1 MIIILVLVLM
11 TVMRI
16 IMQIFQYMIYI
27 LNFSFNKNS
36 EARFQTSGVQWTSSQ
51 YVCVMKVQ
59 RRILIQ
65 RNVIMFIY
73 SRKIWVISVK
83 GAPLPLFLLFLC
95 TITMVKMFN
104 HGFVNSEVFVIQLFL
119 LCMFD
124 VIQILKFDCVCV
136 ITLCFKT
143 DARQVLCVDYIIYI
157 FSLLHYFCHGKYV

>member
-1 MIIILVLVLM
+1 MFHTSVYYDYNTSILVLM

-73 SRKIWVISVK
+73 SRKIWVISVRGHPSPSSYYFYAQSPWLK
-83 GAPLPLFLLFLC
+83 CLIMVLL
-95 TITMVKMFN
+95 
-104 HGFVNSEVFVIQLFL
+104 
-119 LCMFD
+119 
-124 VIQILKFDCVCV
+124 ILKYLSFSYSSYVC
-136 ITLCFKT
+136 LMLF
-143 DARQVLCVDYIIYI
+143 R
-157 FSLLHYFCHGKYV
+157 F

>member
-1 MIIILVLVLM
+1 MFHTSVYYDYNTSILVLM

-73 SRKIWVISVK
+73 SRKIWVISVRGNPSPSSYYFYAQSPWLK
-83 GAPLPLFLLFLC
+83 CLIMVLL
-95 TITMVKMFN
+95 
-104 HGFVNSEVFVIQLFL
+104 
-119 LCMFD
+119 
-124 VIQILKFDCVCV
+124 ILKYLSFSYSSYVC
-136 ITLCFKT
+136 LMLF
-143 DARQVLCVDYIIYI
+143 R
-157 FSLLHYFCHGKYV
+157 F